1 MSEAQA
7 KVKLLALVSDCELA
21 RAELEDLTAR
31 QNEARKT
38 YLRLAEKRFYEEI
51 TTIEG
56 GVPWD
61 KLCWPSSSHYNDNK
75 REDMRCI
82 GCRKFIETGRVSVWN
97 GSLKGSGLSFGPVPK
112 PDVFA
117 HEACVPQSIRDMM
130 SLD

>member
-75 REDMRCI
+75 REDMRSAS
-82 GCRKFIETGRVSVWN
+82 GMEASREAASASARFP
-97 GSLKGSGLSFGPVPK
+97 SLTCLPMKRACPSR
-112 PDVFA
+112 FA
-117 HEACVPQSIRDMM
+117 T
-130 SLD
+130 